1 MSVDDNQPPVTRVTF
16 NSSSSNEPSEPVTPS
31 YTIDNQPPFQM
42 RQFEPSKPATPSYTI
57 DNQPPAP
64 VYPNNPQNNPE
75 VFQNDQDPIR
85 TSVNDQV
92 DSAPR
97 GHQQLQTSRRA
108 NIKAYNDLMDEGGT
122 FFVDLENK
130 INLSDD
136 DLYKKAESDPTYFN
150 NLFARAI
157 QWVDDRKEKFLQ
169 AGYEPDY
176 AAVLKGMI
184 DDAKKKVNSHI
195 NHGSQKSMLEKFNG
209 EQSKIHNP
217 PSLKCDPAYQQ
228 SSTYIPVQTTPLLP
242 TQQHIAGNRGVLEFI
257 GYTPYE
263 IEKLQANEMYN
274 FCSTKA
280 AIKKNSQKNADLST
294 KKAADEFYHAID
306 LKKILYEK
314 WNKENAED
322 FKKTQEL
329 LNDIKT
335 NPNST
340 ASFELYKQNL
350 PLLYSTVGPHI
361 ITDFLQLKAINNYN
375 KKIETFKPHLDSSG
389 YISTF
394 NYTIPRQYL
403 ESHLSEFP
411 ESVRNNVKVQIAVLE
426 KKEKNT
432 PLIDIYNHLV
442 DAATEGTGN
451 YSTSYN
457 FLKLHRAELA
467 ETLGTSQID
476 QYLLS
481 MDTAQ
486 ATTPQSPNPPQ
497 LTERE
502 MLDRNVEKTLKR
514 PLFPKP
520 GPFRVVIGAGS
531 WAIDQLA
538 RVSTEGTKMINGA
551 YDNFARYLDSTDS
564 FKVESLKTAAADGS
578 MDSVLSVPRVI
589 AKVHDQNFAKVHDQK
604 WEEYL
609 KDTRKIQD
617 SVQAG
622 LADIPSSLLGL
633 FSLPANVAS
642 LSKLSILDTRLASQK
657 MGAIKDDVINEG
669 LNDPL
674 KMGVTLVGG
683 FVVGSP
689 LGKGASKLGSI
700 GKVAAANRF
709 PVAFDHA
716 SAFSGAF
723 RELGISSVNTAELFI
738 KGKSPVA
745 KAYWDA
751 SRLHNDIQGLK
762 PGRITEPNLG
772 AIETLRDIGP
782 SVKKG
787 IINSGP
793 NHVAYG
799 GATMEPQFVAS
810 VPRMTMDLDIFVANP
825 KALQKHLIATVPEA
839 EFTAEGNV
847 LSRKGRHAID
857 IHAFPDK
864 YPQPVSATGPTP
876 KAIYSDDHLLWGDRL
891 FGTQRAIP
899 RRSQV
904 LIAGNDYPGGINQER
919 LDFSGA
925 RKYSAVMTDVSSPNK
940 GYRLGKDIYDAKMIT
955 QELVSVE
962 RQRMALTN
970 NRLIDRYITNPLKV
984 RKLYEIEVRLDRLLS
999 REVGVVDSHSVPKIQ
1014 TLRQVTD
1021 AFERDLYQADLPTF
1035 PKPPKPHKGIID
1047 PVGHTVGQ
1055 IAKVSVVVSPVFKG
1069 GQTKDSL
1076 HAPHL
1081 HAPHKRRPHT
1091 PPSPRQPPRSPPS
1104 LIPPSPRQ
1112 PPRSPYPSL
1121 SAGKSYRSKKPPQY
1135 MYDWTVY
1142 NPDPSLGVVSSR
1154 PRRERKK
1161 SHNKPPSTWEWW

>member
-1 MSVDDNQPPVTRVTF
+1 
-16 NSSSSNEPSEPVTPS
+16 
-31 YTIDNQPPFQM
+31 M
-42 RQFEPSKPATPSYTI
+42 RQFEPSEPVTPSYTI

-92 DSAPR
+92 DSDPR
-97 GHQQLQTSRRA
+97 GHQQIQTSCRA

-136 DLYKKAESDPTYFN
+136 ALYKKAESDPTYFN
-150 NLFARAI
+150 KLFARAI
-157 QWVDDRKEKFLQ
+157 QWVDDRKEKFSQ
-169 AGYEPDY
+169 AGYKLDD
-176 AAVLKGMI
+176 ADVLKGMI
-184 DDAKKKVNSHI
+184 ADAEKNVNTHI
-195 NHGSQKSMLEKFNG
+195 IRGARQSTLDKFNG
-209 EQSKIHNP
+209 EQSKINNP
-217 PSLKCDPAYQQ
+217 PSWKCDPAYQKISQ
-228 SSTYIPVQTTPLLP
+228 YVPFQATPLLP
-242 TQQHIAGNRGVLEFI
+242 TQQHIAENRGVLEFI

-263 IEKLQANEMYN
+263 IDTLQANEMYN
-274 FCSTKA
+274 FCRTKA
-280 AIKKNSQKNADLST
+280 DIKRISQTTADKSTAKTAAVFIHDIDIKKT
-294 KKAADEFYHAID
+294 
-306 LKKILYEK
+306 LYEK
-314 WNKENAED
+314 WNKEDAANRQKAKYIQD
-322 FKKTQEL
+322 
-329 LNDIKT
+329 DIQT

-350 PLLYSTVGPHI
+350 PLLYSTEGPHT
-361 ITDFLQLKAINNYN
+361 ITAFLQLKAINNYKN
-375 KKIETFKPHLDSSG
+375 MIETFKPQLDSRG
-389 YISTF
+389 HISTI

-411 ESVRNNVKVQIAVLE
+411 ESARNNVKVQIAVLE

-432 PLIDIYNHLV
+432 PLIDSFNHLV

-457 FLKLHRAELA
+457 FLKLHRDELA

-476 QYLLS
+476 QYLSS

-497 LTERE
+497 LTVRE
-502 MLDRNVEKTLKR
+502 TLDRNVEKTLKT
-514 PLFPKP
+514 PLFSKP
-520 GPFRVVIGAGS
+520 GPLGFVVGAVS
-531 WAIDQLA
+531 WGINQLA
-538 RVSTEGTKMINGA
+538 RISTEGTKMINGA
-551 YDNFARYLDSTDS
+551 YDYSAHYLDSTDR
-564 FKVESLKTAAADGS
+564 FKVESLKTAAASPDGP
-578 MDSVLSVPRVI
+578 MDAVLSPLRVI
-589 AKVHDQNFAKVHDQK
+589 ANVHDQTSQKWDESLKDNWKIQDSVQAGLAVGLAVQPLSRVIASVHDQK
-604 WEEYL
+604 WEESL

-622 LADIPSSLLGL
+622 LADIPSSLIGL
-633 FSLPANVAS
+633 FAVPANVAS
-642 LSKLSILDTRLASQK
+642 LSKLSILDASLASQK
-657 MGAIKDDVINEG
+657 IGAIKDDVINEG
-669 LNDPL
+669 LNDPIRL
-674 KMGVTLVGG
+674 GVNLVGG
-683 FVVGSP
+683 FVGGSP
-689 LGKGASKLGSI
+689 LAKGASKLGSI

-723 RELGISSVNTAELFI
+723 RELGVSSVNTVELFI
-738 KGKSPVA
+738 KGESPVA
-745 KAYWDA
+745 RAYWDA
-751 SRLHNDIQGLK
+751 SRLHTDIQGLK

-799 GATMEPQFVAS
+799 GATMEPQFVAP
-810 VPRMTMDLDIFVANP
+810 VPRITMDLDIFVANP

-864 YPQPVSATGPTP
+864 YPQPVSATGPTL

-984 RKLYEIEVRLDRLLS
+984 RKLSGIEARLDRLLS

-1055 IAKVSVVVSPVFKG
+1055 IAKVSVVVNPVFKG

-1076 HAPHL
+1076 HV
-1081 HAPHKRRPHT
+1081 PHKLRPHT
-1091 PPSPRQPPRSPPS
+1091 PQSPRQPPRSPPS
-1104 LIPPSPRQ
+1104 LIPQSPRQ

-1121 SAGKSYRSKKPPQY
+1121 SAGKSYRSKKPHQY

-1161 SHNKPPSTWEWW
+1161 SHNKPPSTWEWR